1 MPACFHSAAAAS
13 RPACG
18 FTWSR
23 SAAVVGSERI
33 TVPWIQAGLVDV
45 GASRTAASEPMTIAQ
60 APSEEGQVSS

>member
-1 MPACFHSAAAAS
+1 MIPACFHSAAAAS

-23 SAAVVGSERI
+23 PAKVVGSVRMTVAWIHATGLPVAAAAVSSPRI
-33 TVPWIQAGLVDV
+33 
-45 GASRTAASEPMTIAQ
+45 MAQ